1 MFTIDPQTTQQI
13 VQFLTTYGKDA
24 GIAAA
29 GAVGTGTVQA
39 LGSGAKK
46 AIKSLWGKI
55 RHKSKQEG
63 GITEEAITAFET
75 APNEPEHQQTLSFVL
90 KQLCNKDAAFALEIA
105 QLFDEVQRDPVAQHI
120 IQNISG
126 NAQVGI
132 AGANYGP
139 VTIHQTAYPK
149 SSTLQHQLQIK
160 LSIGFYTYGEP
171 PGRLDKVPTLLVHAI
186 NVGTLPAYVDRIEF
200 ESNVDG
206 QLQVNGLLDF
216 GKSQMLH
223 KFGQA
228 IQPGQK
234 HTYFYYLQDLSELG
248 TLGRE
253 VIPVSVHVY
262 DEIGNMY
269 QASIS
274 KNMQE
279 IIMKYCRH

>member
-1 MFTIDPQTTQQI
+1 MTLIDPQMTQQI
-13 VQFLTTYGKDA
+13 VQFLTTYGTDA

-29 GAVGTGTVQA
+29 GVVGTGTVQA

-55 RHKSKQEG
+55 LHKSKQEG
-63 GITEEAITAFET
+63 GIAQEAITAFEA

-90 KQLCNKDAAFALEIA
+90 KQLCSKDAVFANEMI
-105 QLFDEVQRDPVAQHI
+105 QLFNEVQRDPVAAKFIQH
-120 IQNISG
+120 ISG

-132 AGANYGP
+132 AGHNYGS
-139 VTIHQTAYPK
+139 VTIQQGTP
-149 SSTLQHQLQIK
+149 SPQHQLQIE
-160 LSIGFYTYGEP
+160 LGIAYMEYRQP
-171 PGRLDKVPTLLVHAI
+171 PYLDAVPTLTVNAL
-186 NVGTLPAYVDRIEF
+186 NVGTIPSYVSRVEF

-206 QLQVNGLLDF
+206 RIQVNSLLDF

-234 HTYFYYLQDLSELG
+234 HTYFYHFKDLGELG
-248 TLGRE
+248 TLGRK
-253 VIPVSVHVY
+253 VIPIAVHVY

-269 QASIS
+269 RAPFSE
-274 KNMQE
+274 KTCKEM
-279 IIMKYCRH
+279 MKYFHF